1 MSSTT
6 PSPDLQRRAIL
17 KAVAWSTP
25 VIAVAVAAPLA
36 AASQE
41 LEKGLQGWVAVTTT
55 QTTELTQGIR
65 PRRIT
70 VNHLTI
76 DGSGTPPDR
85 GLWVTGTSPRTKLDA
100 ASITFY
106 SDANVTWEP
115 VSGNS
120 GAWSTPVRS
129 GSTRIDGVECSV
141 YVTRYQRPITATAPQ
156 TNLDNQL
163 KFRSV
168 ENVGRARIWARR
180 SIAADGRE
188 VAFTR
193 GPITVG

>member
-1 MSSTT
+1 MSSAT
-6 PSPDLQRRAIL
+6 PTPELHRRAL
-17 KAVAWSTP
+17 LTAAAWSAP

-41 LEKGLQGWVAVTTT
+41 LEKGLQGWVALTTT
-55 QTTELTQGIR
+55 QTTEWSQGIW
-65 PRRIT
+65 PRRVT

-106 SDANVTWEP
+106 ADANVTWEP
-115 VSGNS
+115 MSGNS
-120 GAWSTPVRS
+120 GAWSTPVRT
-129 GSTRIDGVECSV
+129 GSTRVDGTECSV
-141 YVTRYQRPITATAPQ
+141 YVTRYQRPITATTTQ

-163 KFRSV
+163 KFRSI
-168 ENVGRARIWARR
+168 ENTGRTRVWARR
-180 SIAADGRE
+180 AITADGRE

-193 GPITVG
+193 GPVTVG

>member
-1 MSSTT
+1 M
-6 PSPDLQRRAIL
+6 PSPKPNPDLQRRAL
-17 KAVAWSTP
+17 LRAAAWSTP
-25 VIAVAVAAPLA
+25 ILAVAVPAPLV

-41 LEKGLQGWVAVTTT
+41 LEKGLQGWVALTTT
-55 QTTELTQGIR
+55 QTTEWVQTPW
-65 PRRIT
+65 PRRVT

-106 SDANVTWEP
+106 ADANVTWEP

-120 GAWSTPVRS
+120 GAWSTPIRT
-129 GSTRIDGVECSV
+129 GSTRIDGTDCSV
-141 YVTRYQRPITATAPQ
+141 YVTRYQRQITATSSQ

-168 ENVGRARIWARR
+168 ENTGRTHVWARR
-180 SIAADGRE
+180 SVTADGRE

-193 GPITVG
+193 GPVTVG